1 MTTRRSVLG
10 SIAGIAMLAPF
21 ATRRSS
27 AQSAGQMPSLRR
39 GIGVSHA
46 FGWADVNA
54 DGSYVVPPFSAPRF
68 QFIAEE
74 RQAIRAA
81 GFDFVRLAV
90 DVGPFLAFT
99 GTQRDQLD
107 DRLINTVRDLV
118 NADLG
123 VIVDLHPSRMNPA
136 YQPSELTAGVTTP
149 KFQAV
154 LGLLRRL
161 AGRLAQLAAEKGG
174 GAPRLALEL
183 MNEPEISAAAWQPML
198 EAAYRAARSG
208 SATLPLVLGGGAMNA
223 PGALPQLDM
232 RPFAND
238 ARLIYTYHDYS
249 PWQFTHQ
256 GVSGSP
262 AYALDA
268 IVYPAP
274 ASAEAMYRA
283 TDQRIAALGLSGTE
297 LQQAQQAKQTLAS
310 YVSSGFN
317 RSTLEKTFQQ
327 LKAWRTAQRLPARA
341 ILLGEFGVHL
351 TPYQVTAEGAA
362 ARESWLRDMRELAE
376 AYGFAWSC
384 WTYVATGGFALAENE
399 AGPGFDAA
407 TRRALGL
414 AVT

>member
-1 MTTRRSVLG
+1 MIGRRSVLG
-10 SIAGIAMLAPF
+10 GIA
-21 ATRRSS
+21 SS
-27 AQSAGQMPSLRR
+27 AMLSPFGATAEPAREIPIFRR

-54 DGSYVVPPFSAPRF
+54 DGSYVVPPFSASRF

-90 DVGPFLAFT
+90 DVGPFLAFV

-107 DRLINTVRDLV
+107 DLLINTVRDLL
-118 NADLG
+118 NAHLG
-123 VIVDLHPSRMNPA
+123 VIVDLHPSAMNPA
-136 YQPSELTAGVTTP
+136 YQPSELAAGVSTP

-154 LGLLRRL
+154 LALLRRL
-161 AGRLAQLAAEKGG
+161 AGRLAQVAAER
-174 GAPRLALEL
+174 GAATPPKLALEL

-198 EAAYRAARSG
+198 EAAYAAARSS
-208 SATLPLVLGGGAMNA
+208 SATLPLVLGGGTMNA
-223 PGALPQLDM
+223 PGALAQIDM
-232 RPFAND
+232 RPFTSD

-256 GVSGSP
+256 GVLGSP

-274 ASAEAMYRA
+274 ASADAMNKA
-283 TDQRIAALGLSGTE
+283 TDLRIAALGLAGTE

-310 YVSSGFN
+310 YVGSGFN
-317 RSTLEKTFQQ
+317 RSTLERTFRQVN
-327 LKAWRTAQRLPARA
+327 AWRTAQRLPAQA
-341 ILLGEFGVHL
+341 ILLGEFGVHR
-351 TPYQVTAEGAA
+351 TPYQDTLEGAT

-376 AYGFAWSC
+376 TYGFIWSC

-399 AGPGFDAA
+399 TGPGFDAA

-414 AVT
+414 VSP